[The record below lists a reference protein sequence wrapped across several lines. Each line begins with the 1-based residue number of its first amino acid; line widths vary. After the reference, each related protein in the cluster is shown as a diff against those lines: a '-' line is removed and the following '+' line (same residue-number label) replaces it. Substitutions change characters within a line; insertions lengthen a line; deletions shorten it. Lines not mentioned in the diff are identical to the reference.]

1 MWSVLL
7 ALAIGL
13 VYASLLYL
21 FSRKYSRL
29 LTILLFVLRTIVV
42 ATVVMLFIN
51 PYIKQKTYKIEQPI
65 VVVAQDNS
73 ESIILNKDSV
83 FYKTQYPKLVDS
95 IADVLEKDYDVEIL
109 LFGSDVT
116 DLDRHFERSRD
127 LSLRKHSPRRINPLF
142 AEANSKKDI
151 SISLRSS
158 RNDVFNEQYTN
169 ISEALSSISRQFY
182 KKNVGAVLLLSD
194 GIVNQGVNPE
204 LNIANYPFPIYAVT
218 LGDTIAYPGMTI
230 KDVKYNKTVPANM
243 LFPLRVTANATN
255 FKGSDMNV
263 IVKMD
268 GADVENISVP
278 VTSNRFSKT
287 FDFNIDSGDE
297 GVKNIEI
304 FLTPVE
310 THGRASLQRDAARPV
325 TTTRRVFITV
335 TDKKY
340 RVLCIARAPH
350 PDIAAIKSALDDH
363 FEFETFYD
371 NDIINGNDVEPRLIA
386 SLRDHDLLILHNSYV
401 RANDDLPQPT
411 LSIIGSDFES
421 FNESQNIVKIGR
433 GAANTN
439 LDVRG
444 RFNNSFG
451 LFTINSDIKNE
462 LISYPPLALPHC
474 EIAFNAHH
482 DDVLLMNIMDLKT
495 PNPLLAFSTDNDG
508 NKHAFLFGTG
518 CWRWKLYEYFH
529 HHNNDGFNELF
540 SKTVKYLL
548 TEKDKELTINHKDSY
563 LNTEQIVLTAELRNP
578 SRELVNEPDLNITI
592 TQNITGTDAIN
603 RVSTSASSYDYVFS
617 KGENNYNLN
626 IGMLPEGIYNYRA
639 HTSFGG
645 VEYNAS
651 GTFTVES
658 LGVEAQDLTADID
671 RMRSLASQTGGKQ
684 YYITDIQQVINDLK
698 NDERITSIA
707 REETRYDDLI
717 NLKWLF
723 FSILGLI
730 TIEWVLRKMFG
741 VY

>member
-1 MWSVLL
+1 MWSVVF
-7 ALAIGL
+7 ALAIGA

-21 FSRKYSRL
+21 FSKKYGRG
-29 LTILLFVLRTIVV
+29 LTVLLFALRTIVV
-42 ATVVMLFIN
+42 ATVVMLFVN
-51 PYIKQKTYKIEQPI
+51 PYIKQRTYKIEQPI
-65 VVVAQDNS
+65 IVLAQDNS
-73 ESIILNKDSV
+73 ESIILTKDSV
-83 FYKTQYPKLVDS
+83 FYKTKYPELVDS
-95 IADVLEKDYDVEIL
+95 LATALEKDYDVEML
-109 LFGSDVT
+109 SFG
-116 DLDRHFERSRD
+116 
-127 LSLRKHSPRRINPLF
+127 N
-142 AEANSKKDI
+142 
-151 SISLRSS
+151 
-158 RNDVFNEQYTN
+158 QYTN
-169 ISEALSSISRQFY
+169 ISAALSTISRQFY

-204 LNIANYPFPIYAVT
+204 LSIENYPFPIYAVT
-218 LGDTIAYPGMTI
+218 LGDTVAYPGMTI
-230 KDVKYNKTVPANM
+230 KDVRYNKTVQANM

-268 GADVENISVP
+268 GAEVENISVP

-297 GVKNIEI
+297 GTKNVEI
-304 FLTPVE
+304 IV
-310 THGRASLQRDAARPV
+310 GDK
-325 TTTRRVFITV
+325 TRRVFINV
-335 TDKKY
+335 TNKKY
-340 RVLCIARAPH
+340 RVLCVAGAPH

-363 FEFETFYD
+363 FEFEVRYD
-371 NDIINGNDVEPRLIA
+371 DNVDDWNLYDLVIVHQFA
-386 SLRDHDLLILHNSYV
+386 WTQHATSLPSLV
-401 RANDDLPQPT
+401 FVGTAT
-411 LSIIGSDFES
+411 DFDA
-421 FNESQNIVKIGR
+421 FNESQKIVSINR

-462 LISYPPLALPHC
+462 LKSYPPLALPHC

-482 DDVLLMNIMDLKT
+482 DDVIFMNIMDLET
-495 PNPLLAFSTDNDG
+495 PNPLLAFANDNEG

-548 TEKDKELTINHKDSY
+548 TEKNKELTINHKESY
-563 LNTEQIVLTAELRNP
+563 LNTENISISAELRNP
-578 SRELVNEPDLNITI
+578 SRELINEPDLHIS
-592 TQNITGTDAIN
+592 IN
-603 RVSTSASSYDYVFS
+603 NAYDYVFS
-617 KGENNYNLN
+617 KGDNNYNLN
-626 IGMLPEGIYNYRA
+626 IGMLPEGIYKYRA

-658 LGVEAQDLTADID
+658 LGVEAQDLTADVE
-671 RMRSLASQTGGKQ
+671 RMRSLATQTGGHH
-684 YYITDIQQVINDLK
+684 YYVTDIQKVINDLE

-717 NLKWLF
+717 NIKWLF
-723 FSILGLI
+723 FGVLGII

>member
-1 MWSVLL
+1 MWSVIF
-7 ALAIGL
+7 ALAIGA

-21 FSRKYSRL
+21 FSKKYGRG
-29 LTILLFVLRTIVV
+29 LTVLLFALRTIIV

-65 VVVAQDNS
+65 VVIAQDNS

-83 FYKTQYPKLVDS
+83 FYKTKYPKLVDS
-95 IADVLEKDYDVEIL
+95 LVEVLEKDYDVEIF

-116 DLDRHFERSRD
+116 DLDRHFERNEVQSR
-127 LSLRKHSPRRINPLF
+127 NPLF
-142 AEANSKKDI
+142 AEANSKKDF

-169 ISEALSSISRQFY
+169 ISEALSTIQRQFY

-204 LNIANYPFPIYAVT
+204 LNIENYPFPIYAVT
-218 LGDTIAYPGMTI
+218 LGDTVAYPGMTI
-230 KDVKYNKTVPANM
+230 KEVRYNKTVQANM

-255 FKGSDMNV
+255 FKGHDMNV

-297 GVKNIEI
+297 GVKNISI
-304 FLTPVE
+304 FLTPNVE
-310 THGRASLQRDAARPV
+310 TFPETSLQRDAARPF
-325 TTTRRVFITV
+325 TTTRRVFINV

-340 RVLCIARAPH
+340 RVLCVAGAPH

-363 FEFETFYD
+363 FEFETLFD
-371 NDIINGNDVEPRLIA
+371 DGTSNVFVGANNDLPLQFDLI
-386 SLRDHDLLILHNSYV
+386 ILHNSFEWTR
-401 RANDDLPQPT
+401 RATSLRVPSLTIVGTNT
-411 LSIIGSDFES
+411 DFDA
-421 FNESQNIVKIGR
+421 FNESQDVVKIGR

-462 LISYPPLALPHC
+462 LQSYPPLALPHC

-482 DDVLLMNIMDLKT
+482 DDVLLMNIMDLET
-495 PNPLLAFSTDNDG
+495 PNPLLAFANDNEG

-529 HHNNDGFNELF
+529 HHNNDGFDELF

-563 LNTEQIVLTAELRNP
+563 LNTESIVFTAELRNP
-578 SRELVNEPDLNITI
+578 SRELVNEPDLQIS
-592 TQNITGTDAIN
+592 IN
-603 RVSTSASSYDYVFS
+603 NAYDYVFS

-658 LGVEAQDLTADID
+658 LGVEAQDLTADVE
-671 RMRSLASQTGGKQ
+671 RMRSLAWQTGGHH
-684 YYITDIQQVINDLK
+684 YYVTDIQQVISDLE

-723 FSILGLI
+723 FSIIGLI

>member
-1 MWSVLL
+1 MWLVLI
-7 ALAIGL
+7 ALAIGA

-21 FSRKYSRL
+21 FSKKYGRG
-29 LTILLFVLRTIVV
+29 LTVLLFALRTIVV
-42 ATVVMLFIN
+42 ATVVMLFVN
-51 PYIKQKTYKIEQPI
+51 PYIKQRTYKIEQSI
-65 VVVAQDNS
+65 VVIAQDNS
-73 ESIILNKDSV
+73 ESIILTKDSV
-83 FYKTQYPKLVDS
+83 FYKTKYPKLVDS
-95 IADVLEKDYDVEIL
+95 LATALEKDYDVEML
-109 LFGSDVT
+109 SFG
-116 DLDRHFERSRD
+116 
-127 LSLRKHSPRRINPLF
+127 N
-142 AEANSKKDI
+142 
-151 SISLRSS
+151 
-158 RNDVFNEQYTN
+158 QYTN
-169 ISEALSSISRQFY
+169 ISAALSTISRQFY

-204 LNIANYPFPIYAVT
+204 LSIENYPFPIYAVT
-218 LGDTIAYPGMTI
+218 LGDTVAYPGMTI
-230 KDVKYNKTVPANM
+230 KDVRYNKTVQANM

-268 GADVENISVP
+268 GAEVENISVP

-297 GVKNIEI
+297 GTKNVEI
-304 FLTPVE
+304 IV
-310 THGRASLQRDAARPV
+310 GDK
-325 TTTRRVFITV
+325 TRRVFINV

-340 RVLCIARAPH
+340 RVLCVAGAPH
-350 PDIAAIKSALDDH
+350 PDIAAIKSALDYH
-363 FEFETFYD
+363 FEFEVRYD
-371 NDIINGNDVEPRLIA
+371 DNVDDWNLYDLVIVHQFA
-386 SLRDHDLLILHNSYV
+386 WTQHATSLPSLV
-401 RANDDLPQPT
+401 FVGTAT
-411 LSIIGSDFES
+411 DFDA
-421 FNESQNIVKIGR
+421 FNESQKIVSINR

-462 LISYPPLALPHC
+462 LKSYPPLALPHC

-482 DDVLLMNIMDLKT
+482 DDVIFMNIMDLET
-495 PNPLLAFSTDNDG
+495 PNPLLAFANDNEG

-548 TEKDKELTINHKDSY
+548 TEKNKELTINHKESY
-563 LNTEQIVLTAELRNP
+563 LNTENISISAELRNP
-578 SRELVNEPDLNITI
+578 SRELINEPDLHIS
-592 TQNITGTDAIN
+592 IN
-603 RVSTSASSYDYVFS
+603 NAYDYVFS
-617 KGENNYNLN
+617 KGDNNYNLN

-658 LGVEAQDLTADID
+658 LGVEAQDLTADVE
-671 RMRSLASQTGGKQ
+671 RMRSLATQTGGHH
-684 YYITDIQQVINDLK
+684 YYVTDIQKVINDLE